1 MPDQARQPQGCGS
14 PQADRSPAPPPTDSS
29 MAARCHGSRRG
40 AGGATGGAVSRMKR
54 SSAATIAAAS
64 WGEALG
70 AISFSWGRRLTTAT
84 L

>member
-1 MPDQARQPQGCGS
+1 
-14 PQADRSPAPPPTDSS
+14 
-29 MAARCHGSRRG
+29 MAARCQGRWLGPVG
-40 AGGATGGAVSRMKR
+40 AGLGAVSRMNR

-70 AISFSWGRRLTTAT
+70 AISFSCGRRLTTAT